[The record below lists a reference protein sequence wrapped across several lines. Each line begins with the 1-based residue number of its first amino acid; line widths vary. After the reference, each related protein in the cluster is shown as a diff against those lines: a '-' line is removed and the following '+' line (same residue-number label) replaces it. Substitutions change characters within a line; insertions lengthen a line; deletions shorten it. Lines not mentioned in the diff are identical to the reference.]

1 MSDNYIL
8 LRHPHTGKE
17 TKGYYGFSWDSFRT
31 LGFVWF
37 KRGAPSGGM
46 EYFISPAAI
55 LIVFGLFFGVPAL
68 SELLDGTE
76 VPLGGLMISGHAL
89 IAMLGLVGLLLQ
101 NTLISFSCNRRY
113 TRRLLDEGY
122 EIVPAIN
129 EKEARIALN
138 LLGGPDGRR

>member
-1 MSDNYIL
+1 M
-8 LRHPHTGKE
+8 
-17 TKGYYGFSWDSFRT
+17 
-31 LGFVWF
+31 
-37 KRGAPSGGM
+37 
-46 EYFISPAAI
+46 
-55 LIVFGLFFGVPAL
+55 FGLFFGVPAL

-138 LLGGPDGRR
+138 LPGGPDGRR